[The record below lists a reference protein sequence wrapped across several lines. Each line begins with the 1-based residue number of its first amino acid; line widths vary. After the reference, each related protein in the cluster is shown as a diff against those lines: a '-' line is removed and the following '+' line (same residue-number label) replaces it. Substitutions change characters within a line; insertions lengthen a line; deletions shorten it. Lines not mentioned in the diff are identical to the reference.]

1 MIRLIR
7 RPRRL
12 ILIVAGVAVF
22 VVISGGLARWLTLE
36 GVERDAVTSV
46 LRAEARGDAGAM
58 LASLHGCGRRCVAAV
73 RADARRLKR
82 PGRVLILAYDS
93 ATAYALTSKTGKTR
107 VAWKAGTSL
116 PVVQCFTVSRKG
128 NVVSGL
134 TVTLLAVS
142 LPIPGTADC

>member
-1 MIRLIR
+1 MIR

-12 ILIVAGVAVF
+12 LLILAGVAVF

-36 GVERDAVTSV
+36 GVERDAVTAV
-46 LRAEARGDAGAM
+46 LRAEARGDATAM
-58 LASLHGCGRRCVAAV
+58 LAHLDGCHRRCVAAV
-73 RADARRLKR
+73 RTDARRLRR
-82 PGRVLILAYDS
+82 PGRVLILAYQS
-93 ATAYALTSKTGKTR
+93 ATAYALTSKVGETR
-107 VAWKAGTSL
+107 VAWKTATRL

-134 TVTLLAVS
+134 TVRLLAVS

>member
-1 MIRLIR
+1 MIR

-12 ILIVAGVAVF
+12 LLIIAGVAVF
-22 VVISGGLARWLTLE
+22 VVLSGGLARWLTLE
-36 GVERDAVTSV
+36 GAERDAVLGV
-46 LRAEARGDAGAM
+46 LRAEARGDAPAM
-58 LASLHGCGRRCVAAV
+58 LARLHGCGRRCRSAV
-73 RADARRLKR
+73 RQDARRLRR
-82 PGRVLILAYDS
+82 PGRVLILAYQS
-93 ATAYALTSKTGKTR
+93 ATAYALSSATGASR
-107 VAWKAGTSL
+107 VAWTVGRRL

>member
-1 MIRLIR
+1 MIR

-12 ILIVAGVAVF
+12 LLVLAGVAVF
-22 VVISGGLARWLTLE
+22 VLISGALARWLTLE

-46 LRAEARGDAGAM
+46 LKAETRGNAKAM
-58 LASLHGCGRRCVAAV
+58 LAHLDGCDRRCAAAV
-73 RADARRLKR
+73 RTDARRLRR
-82 PGRVLILAYDS
+82 PGRLLILAYQS
-93 ATAYALTSKTGKTR
+93 ATAYALTSKVGKTR
-107 VAWKAGTSL
+107 VAWKTGTRL

-134 TVTLLAVS
+134 TVRLLAVS